1 MDESAHRI
9 FGELCES
16 VRSVA
21 LVTHVNPDGDAIG
34 SEVGLGRYLSSLGID
49 VRIINQDPTPN
60 NLAYL
65 TLEGPIPEVFRPDRH
80 DVYFETVDAIV
91 LVDNSAADRLG
102 NLEGRVRRHAGK
114 TWCID
119 HHPTRGTPWAQNIL
133 DDRASAT
140 AAMIHE
146 LATRRGW
153 VPDRASATALYAG
166 LATDTGF
173 FRFNSTRAEAHE
185 IAADLLRG
193 GADPAR
199 CFAEVYERNSPAF
212 TRLLGRALV
221 SLELSSGGAV
231 ASVRITRETIR
242 ACEAEDVDTSEIT
255 TPLLAT
261 DGVKV
266 VLLFRELEQTRV
278 KVSLRSKGALDV
290 HQLALEFGGG
300 GHRNASGIVM
310 NGTLDSV
317 AASITA
323 RAGEWFEEAVR

>member
-1 MDESAHRI
+1 
-9 FGELCES
+9 
-16 VRSVA
+16 
-21 LVTHVNPDGDAIG
+21 
-34 SEVGLGRYLSSLGID
+34 
-49 VRIINQDPTPN
+49 
-60 NLAYL
+60 
-65 TLEGPIPEVFRPDRH
+65 
-80 DVYFETVDAIV
+80 
-91 LVDNSAADRLG
+91 
-102 NLEGRVRRHAGK
+102 
-114 TWCID
+114 
-119 HHPTRGTPWAQNIL
+119 
-133 DDRASAT
+133 
-140 AAMIHE
+140 
-146 LATRRGW
+146 
-153 VPDRASATALYAG
+153 
-166 LATDTGF
+166 
-173 FRFNSTRAEAHE
+173 
-185 IAADLLRG
+185 
-193 GADPAR
+193 
-199 CFAEVYERNSPAF
+199 
-212 TRLLGRALV
+212 LLGRALV